1 MVFNTNKCPGLS
13 PAPLTYLGGGCGSR
27 PTSGVARLL
36 SLVLRRVRQ
45 EDPGFRTTL
54 TGLRDPTLKDRNLE
68 TRKWGSHL
76 LLPNGKSINQLML
89 GFIPLSWPLRVSC
102 AASTHQGTSDFLN
115 NYYYEGMT
123 LLCRGFT
130 CAVQNM
136 PRLGDGSWEL
146 MPSMKSQSREKQSK
160 AAGEPALHSGTAVEY
175 QQLGWSQRL
184 STHPF
189 IPQRTSLPGRF

>member
-1 MVFNTNKCPGLS
+1 MLTGTEGLAVPPAFPPALTRSSCHFVGWRNLSGKPGWSGVLSMVFNTNKCPGLS

-54 TGLRDPTLKDRNLE
+54 TGLREPTLKDRNLE

-115 NYYYEGMT
+115 NYYYEGMA
-123 LLCRGFT
+123 LLCRVFT

-136 PRLGDGSWEL
+136 PRL
-146 MPSMKSQSREKQSK
+146 
-160 AAGEPALHSGTAVEY
+160 
-175 QQLGWSQRL
+175 
-184 STHPF
+184 
-189 IPQRTSLPGRF
+189 